1 MIIIA
6 PCFHDFAHVAFGTCA
21 GTHALVAWQ
30 RSASLRYWGI
40 NSFTDGSAV
49 TAARDS
55 SCCSD
60 IVRRSLCGR
69 SVQLR
74 CLFVCCDCH
83 LMVIMGCMFL
93 QYSTAAL
100 LRACSLDL
108 HSQQHRHHRVL
119 LSAGLSESA
128 FCVHHDSAV
137 AVDIVIII
145 ALCAMC
151 LQLLVNFLCFQR
163 SLRHGPSTLQ

>member
-21 GTHALVAWQ
+21 GTHHCPRGQ
-30 RSASLRYWGI
+30 CSASLRYWGI

-83 LMVIMGCMFL
+83 LMGIMGCMFL

-100 LRACSLDL
+100 LRACSTYILNNIAITACCSRRDYL
-108 HSQQHRHHRVL
+108 SLRSACSMIRQSPLTSFSSSHSVQ
-119 LSAGLSESA
+119 
-128 FCVHHDSAV
+128 CV
-137 AVDIVIII
+137 
-145 ALCAMC
+145 C
-151 LQLLVNFLCFQR
+151 LFVF
-163 SLRHGPSTLQ
+163 SLRHNPSTLQ

>member
-69 SVQLR
+69 SVQRR
-74 CLFVCCDCH
+74 CFFVCCDCH
-83 LMVIMGCMFL
+83 LMVIVGCMFL

-100 LRACSLDL
+100 LRACSAYIRASLP
-108 HSQQHRHHRVL
+108 HRALRV
-119 LSAGLSESA
+119 SAALNNVIICARSA
-128 FCVHHDSAV
+128 F
-137 AVDIVIII
+137 
-145 ALCAMC
+145 
-151 LQLLVNFLCFQR
+151 LLR
-163 SLRHGPSTLQ
+163 